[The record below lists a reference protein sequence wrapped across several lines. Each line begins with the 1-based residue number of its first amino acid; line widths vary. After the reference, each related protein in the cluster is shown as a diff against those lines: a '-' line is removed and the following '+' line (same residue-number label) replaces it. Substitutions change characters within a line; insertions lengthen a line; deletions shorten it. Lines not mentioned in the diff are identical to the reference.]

1 MSYFPVSANWGHPS
15 AHRHMYTRNDV
26 NRRHLMNSVP
36 NNPAMY
42 HLQPPQ
48 PQPHPHFEEPSQPQ
62 PLQDQFWIPFQP
74 EPFPEYGVP
83 FQPEPYQDQ
92 FGIPFQPEP
101 SQVLGIPAQWVPLY
115 YGAPPQWHPYQP
127 LQPQPHQAPQPQ
139 PLEHFEMPQQPQIEM
154 PRDPGEDV
162 LVLNP
167 NVSLFT
173 AKTYIRWTGELE
185 ERFSRAV
192 QELGGPF
199 RARPKAILKKM
210 KVQGLKHDHI
220 KSHLQKVRSKARPK
234 PVDQEPAVVQSSSD
248 NAQLP
253 PGEAS
258 SDTGLNDCII
268 FLNATCA
275 NSSGDVQSFLEDIE
289 YYGRL
294 LGSPETPSFMQFL
307 EVAQPDHLQQEEG
320 GVAQPDHPQH
330 EEHQEDGVA
339 QPDHPQHQE
348 DGVAQADHPQH
359 QDGVTQPDHP
369 QHQEDGE

>member
-1 MSYFPVSANWGHPS
+1 
-15 AHRHMYTRNDV
+15 
-26 NRRHLMNSVP
+26 
-36 NNPAMY
+36 
-42 HLQPPQ
+42 
-48 PQPHPHFEEPSQPQ
+48 
-62 PLQDQFWIPFQP
+62 
-74 EPFPEYGVP
+74 
-83 FQPEPYQDQ
+83 
-92 FGIPFQPEP
+92 
-101 SQVLGIPAQWVPLY
+101 
-115 YGAPPQWHPYQP
+115 
-127 LQPQPHQAPQPQ
+127 
-139 PLEHFEMPQQPQIEM
+139 MPQQPQIEM

-210 KVQGLKHDHI
+210 KVQGLEHDHI

-258 SDTGLNDCII
+258 SDTGLND
-268 FLNATCA
+268 NV
-275 NSSGDVQSFLEDIE
+275 DVQSFFEDIE

-294 LGSPETPSFMQFL
+294 LGSSETPSFMQFL
-307 EVAQPDHLQQEEG
+307 GA
-320 GVAQPDHPQH
+320 
-330 EEHQEDGVA
+330 A

-348 DGVAQADHPQH
+348 DGVAQLDPPQN
-359 QDGVTQPDHP
+359 QEDGVTQHQEEGVAQPDHQEDGIAEPDHP